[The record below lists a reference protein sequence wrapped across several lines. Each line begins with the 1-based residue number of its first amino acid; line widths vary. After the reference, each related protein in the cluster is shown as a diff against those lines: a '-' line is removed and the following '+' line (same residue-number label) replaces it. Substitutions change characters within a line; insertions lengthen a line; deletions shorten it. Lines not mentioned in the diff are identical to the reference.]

1 MVPVAPVAGPVAGPQ
16 AVPVHPP
23 VAGGGP
29 PGPFMLGG
37 GVFMIA

>member
-1 MVPVAPVAGPVAGPQ
+1 MVPVAGPVAVPQ

-23 VAGGGP
+23 VGGGP